1 MEKQWLGLVE
11 ALELTLKRI
20 PVMPT
25 ESLPMHECVQRV
37 AAEDIYSK
45 INSPSL
51 TASLKDGYAVYSE
64 DIASASEKHPVSL
77 PIVGTVSAGEKSTFT
92 LKKGQAIRILTGAPM
107 PEGAEAVVSQ
117 EFTRENGDEVIVLAD
132 SEPGRNVLVRGT
144 DVEEGEQIVHRGEIL
159 SAGHAGLIAAAG
171 MEAVRVYKLPKV
183 AIIATGDEIIAPGE
197 PFRSGAI
204 FASNLITLSGFLRF
218 RQIDVVMKVI
228 KDQPEQIR
236 GTVAELLRECDAILT
251 IGGAWEGD
259 KDYSLGVLDELGWEP
274 LYHRV
279 RIGPGKAV
287 AFGLLENKPVFCLPG
302 GPPSNEMAFLQIAF
316 PALLAMSGYPPA
328 PLTTV
333 KAILTEEVGGQKS
346 WTQFIY
352 AQLQK
357 QDGNLY
363 VSPLQTKSRL
373 KNMAGATALIKIPE
387 GERFLSKDSW
397 IDVQLLV

>member
-11 ALELTLKRI
+11 ALELTLEKI
-20 PVMPT
+20 PMMPT
-25 ESLPMHECVQRV
+25 ESLPLHECVQRV

-51 TASLKDGYAVYSE
+51 TASLKDGYAIYSE
-64 DIASASEKHPVSL
+64 DVAAASEEQPVVL
-77 PIVGTVSAGEKSTFT
+77 PIVGTVSAGEKST
-92 LKKGQAIRILTGAPM
+92 LNLQKGQAIRILTGAPM

-117 EFTRENGDEVIVLAD
+117 EFTKENGDQLTVFAD
-132 SEPGRNVLVRGT
+132 SAPGRNVLIRGT
-144 DVEEGEQIVHRGEIL
+144 DVEEGEQIVHRGEVL
-159 SAGHAGLIAAAG
+159 RAGHAGLIAAAG
-171 MEAVRVYKLPKV
+171 LDAVQVYRLPKV
-183 AIIATGDEIIAPGE
+183 AIIATGDEILAPGE

-228 KDQPEQIR
+228 KDQPDQIR
-236 GTVAELLRECDAILT
+236 ETVAEMLRECDALLT

-274 LYHRV
+274 FYHRV

-287 AFGLLENKPVFCLPG
+287 AFGLLGNKPVFCLPG

-328 PLTTV
+328 PLVTL
-333 KAILTEEVGGQKS
+333 KAILTEEVGGQKN

-352 AQLQK
+352 AELQE
-357 QDGNLY
+357 QDGKLT
-363 VSPLQTKSRL
+363 VSPLVSKSRL
-373 KNMAGATALIKIPE
+373 KNMAGATAMIKIPE
-387 GERFLSKDSW
+387 GERVLLKDSW

>member
-20 PVMPT
+20 PLMPT
-25 ESLPMHECVQRV
+25 ESLPLHECVQRV

-51 TASLKDGYAVYSE
+51 TASLKDGYAICSE
-64 DIASASEKHPVSL
+64 DVASASEAQPVVL
-77 PIVGTVSAGEKSTFT
+77 PIVGTVSAGEKSTLS

-117 EFTRENGDEVIVLAD
+117 EFTKENGDELTIFAD
-132 SEPGRNVLVRGT
+132 AEPGRNVLVRGT
-144 DVEEGEQIVHRGEIL
+144 DVREGEQIVHRGEVL
-159 SAGHAGLIAAAG
+159 RAGHAGLIAAAG
-171 MEAVRVYKLPKV
+171 LNAVQVYRLPKV

-228 KDQPEQIR
+228 KDQPDQIR
-236 GTVAELLRECDAILT
+236 ETVAAMLHECDALLT

-274 LYHRV
+274 FYHRV

-287 AFGLLENKPVFCLPG
+287 AFGLLGNKPVFCLPG

-328 PLTTV
+328 PLVTL
-333 KAILTEEVGGQKS
+333 KAILTEEVGGQKN

-352 AQLQK
+352 AELQEQNGK
-357 QDGNLY
+357 LT
-363 VSPLQTKSRL
+363 VSPLVSKSRL
-373 KNMAGATALIKIPE
+373 KNMAGATSLIKIPE
-387 GERFLSKDSW
+387 GERVLLKDSW

>member
-20 PVMPT
+20 PMMPT
-25 ESLPMHECVQRV
+25 EALPLHECVQRV

-51 TASLKDGYAVYSE
+51 TASLKDGYAIYSE
-64 DIASASEKHPVSL
+64 DVAAASEEQPVVL
-77 PIVGTVSAGEKSTFT
+77 PIVGTVSAGEKST
-92 LKKGQAIRILTGAPM
+92 LSLQKGQAIRILTGAPM

-117 EFTRENGDEVIVLAD
+117 EFTKENGDQLTVFAD

-144 DVEEGEQIVHRGEIL
+144 DVEEGEQIVHRGEVL
-159 SAGHAGLIAAAG
+159 RAGHAGLIAAAG
-171 MEAVRVYKLPKV
+171 LDKVQVYRLPKV
-183 AIIATGDEIIAPGE
+183 AIIATGDEILAPGE

-228 KDQPEQIR
+228 KDQPDQIR
-236 GTVAELLRECDAILT
+236 ETVAEMLRECDALLT

-274 LYHRV
+274 FYHRV

-287 AFGLLENKPVFCLPG
+287 AFGLLKGKPVFCLPG

-316 PALLAMSGYPPA
+316 PAILAMSGYPPT
-328 PLTTV
+328 PLATV
-333 KAILTEEVGGQKS
+333 KAILQEEVGGQKS
-346 WTQFIY
+346 WSQFIY
-352 AQLQK
+352 AELEE
-357 QDGNLY
+357 QDGKLT
-363 VSPLQTKSRL
+363 VSPLVSKSRL

-387 GERFLSKDSW
+387 GERVLLKDSW